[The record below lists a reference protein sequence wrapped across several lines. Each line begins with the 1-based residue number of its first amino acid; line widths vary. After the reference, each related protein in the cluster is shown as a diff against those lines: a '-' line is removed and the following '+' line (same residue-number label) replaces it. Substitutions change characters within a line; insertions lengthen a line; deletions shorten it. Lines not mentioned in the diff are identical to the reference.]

1 MESAFRIAA
10 ASGPGARS
18 APAPRAGSSPSSSRR
33 SPSRS
38 SRASGPAR
46 AADAVGGIA
55 KVQAPPNAVK
65 PLKAVA
71 NLPVRA
77 TPVAPGQPVE
87 DGQLLLEID
96 VEKLEKELAM
106 RRQELASIQEDK
118 RYRAT
123 NKEVRRGGGGS
134 SNLAQGP
141 DNSIEMELVQK
152 EANATR
158 DLLEVQT
165 RISTASPHAPQNGY
179 LVHLFYD
186 VGAETK
192 KRKPLL
198 TFVAEDTR
206 VRSPSRRSRS
216 SLPPGSR
223 VVIAFVDRSGPAV
236 RRDRREAREGRR
248 PGTVLVRPD
257 GLPSPGT
264 RPGGAC
270 HRFAGALKLRGRA
283 SMRGSVVCR
292 AFRLR
297 RDRSGPGV
305 AFSSPAPRGCS
316 CRDGCWRCSPHP
328 GIERV
333 HLVVPEGASQVLSH
347 ELDGSGPAPTRSST
361 RIPEAERTKVAD
373 PPRQRARRADLVR
386 LLPPR
391 WHDRPAVQ
399 LGHARRARHRQR
411 DDARPSR
418 RCGGAQGAL
427 AAGPSDSGGRRR
439 SISST
444 SRICAR
450 WSGRARSSPRRS
462 PPSTLGGETLR
473 AVRRRLPLRLL
484 DHPAFAGGDPASAGA
499 DESAP
504 PRRHG
509 PPRDARRRSRCLR

>member
-1 MESAFRIAA
+1 MSRAPVVVARCRGIRIPDRRRIRSRSEIR
-10 ASGPGARS
+10 SGP
-18 APAPRAGSSPSSSRR
+18 PRRILAFVVATLALALVA
-33 SPSRS
+33 
-38 SRASGPAR
+38 ASGPAR

-198 TFVAEDTR
+198 TFVAAEDTR
-206 VRSPSRRSRS
+206 VSVTVPAESVVAF
-216 SLPPGSR
+216 PPGSR
-223 VVIAFVDRSGPAV
+223 VLIASSTDP
-236 RRDRREAREGRR
+236 GRR
-248 PGTVLVRPD
+248 FEGTVERPAKGDAPGTVLVRPD
-257 GLPSPGT
+257 GLPFLNLDQEAPVTVSP
-264 RPGGAC
+264 
-270 HRFAGALKLRGRA
+270 
-283 SMRGSVVCR
+283 
-292 AFRLR
+292 
-297 RDRSGPGV
+297 
-305 AFSSPAPRGCS
+305 
-316 CRDGCWRCSPHP
+316 
-328 GIERV
+328 
-333 HLVVPEGASQVLSH
+333 
-347 ELDGSGPAPTRSST
+347 
-361 RIPEAERTKVAD
+361 
-373 PPRQRARRADLVR
+373 VR
-386 LLPPR
+386 
-391 WHDRPAVQ
+391 
-399 LGHARRARHRQR
+399 
-411 DDARPSR
+411 
-418 RCGGAQGAL
+418 
-427 AAGPSDSGGRRR
+427 
-439 SISST
+439 
-444 SRICAR
+444 
-450 WSGRARSSPRRS
+450 
-462 PPSTLGGETLR
+462 
-473 AVRRRLPLRLL
+473 
-484 DHPAFAGGDPASAGA
+484 
-499 DESAP
+499 
-504 PRRHG
+504 
-509 PPRDARRRSRCLR
+509 